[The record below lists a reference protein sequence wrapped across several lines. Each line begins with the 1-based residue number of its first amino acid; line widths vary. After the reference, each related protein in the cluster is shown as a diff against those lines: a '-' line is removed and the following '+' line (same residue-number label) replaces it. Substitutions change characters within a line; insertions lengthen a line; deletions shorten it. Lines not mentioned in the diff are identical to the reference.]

1 MWTRWRLTRNLPAI
15 RRGRG
20 FEQRPAGV
28 ILDYPILLDW
38 AGPVARRTFGRHVP
52 LFYFRI
58 CNGNYSGTSGEG
70 FDLADKDAAW
80 AEMTRVCGDL
90 VGGIARRLQQQ
101 TEWRME
107 LLDESRKPVFRIRLL
122 AETLDLKASPDE

>member
-1 MWTRWRLTRNLPAI
+1 M
-15 RRGRG
+15 
-20 FEQRPAGV
+20 
-28 ILDYPILLDW
+28 
-38 AGPVARRTFGRHVP
+38 P

-58 CNGNYSGTSGEG
+58 CNGDYSGTSGEG
-70 FDLADKDAAW
+70 FDLVDRDAAW

-90 VGGIARRLQQQ
+90 VGGIARKLQQQ

-122 AETLDLKASPDE
+122 AETLDQPTMPQISASHPACEA